1 MINWSPFLSIISL
14 KHFIL
19 IPEIG
24 HKTYSAFEQKQKIL
38 SAKHNRIV
46 AFFVQQNLIV
56 ATTQYFFFFFYRCHT
71 EFCYRCGGKY
81 HHLKFVGNHYD
92 RFSIL
97 GCKYNYKPDQPV
109 QRIAVR
115 GALFSGQ
122 VMVVPIIAGLA
133 VTAGCAVLGAG
144 IVAAPF
150 YASYVLIRKQ
160 RAKRKRANIKK
171 KK

>member
-1 MINWSPFLSIISL
+1 MIYLPRVGKGGGGWLVR
-14 KHFIL
+14 
-19 IPEIG
+19 G
-24 HKTYSAFEQKQKIL
+24 WY
-38 SAKHNRIV
+38 
-46 AFFVQQNLIV
+46 LIV
-56 ATTQYFFFFFYRCHT
+56 MTKLLPPHKAVDLLVLSLYRCHT

-115 GALFSGQ
+115 GALFGGQ

>member
-1 MINWSPFLSIISL
+1 M
-14 KHFIL
+14 
-19 IPEIG
+19 
-24 HKTYSAFEQKQKIL
+24 
-38 SAKHNRIV
+38 
-46 AFFVQQNLIV
+46 
-56 ATTQYFFFFFYRCHT
+56 
-71 EFCYRCGGKY
+71 
-81 HHLKFVGNHYD
+81 
-92 RFSIL
+92 
-97 GCKYNYKPDQPV
+97 

-160 RAKRKRANIKK
+160 RAKRKRANLNRKSK
-171 KK
+171 

>member
-1 MINWSPFLSIISL
+1 M
-14 KHFIL
+14 
-19 IPEIG
+19 
-24 HKTYSAFEQKQKIL
+24 
-38 SAKHNRIV
+38 
-46 AFFVQQNLIV
+46 
-56 ATTQYFFFFFYRCHT
+56 
-71 EFCYRCGGKY
+71 
-81 HHLKFVGNHYD
+81 
-92 RFSIL
+92 
-97 GCKYNYKPDQPV
+97 

-115 GALFSGQ
+115 GALFGGQ

-160 RAKRKRANIKK
+160 RAKHKRANIKK